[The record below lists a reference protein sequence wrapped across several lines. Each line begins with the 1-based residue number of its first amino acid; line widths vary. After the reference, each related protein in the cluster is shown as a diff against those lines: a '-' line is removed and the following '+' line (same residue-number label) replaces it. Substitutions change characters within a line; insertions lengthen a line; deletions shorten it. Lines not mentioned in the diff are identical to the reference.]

1 MDSYKT
7 YQLKDIARI
16 IGGRLIGENDFEI
29 DRLSIDSRTLVLAS
43 NTLFFAL
50 VGDRH
55 NGHDYIQDLYD
66 KGVRAFI
73 VSEYVEEENTLTD
86 CNYILVSDTL
96 KALQYL
102 CAHHRKNY
110 SYPVI
115 AITGS
120 NGKTIV
126 KEWLYQI
133 LNPIFRIV
141 RSPKSYNSQVGVPV
155 SVWQMNSEDELG
167 LFEAGISMPEEMGN
181 LQAII
186 EPTGGIFTHLGSAHR
201 ENFEDGR
208 SLLLEKLKLFESC
221 DWIVY
226 CSDDEIV
233 DQELVSFYKYQK
245 DLLTWAKTKSAS
257 LQITSEAKEGRYT
270 KIEAL
275 YKGNKKCIYLP
286 FSDVASIE
294 NAIHCWLTSLHL
306 GLQDEQIV
314 QGFKNLQAVA
324 MRLELKEGQNNCL
337 LINDFYNSDLGS
349 LSIALDLMN
358 QHAQGRKK
366 TVVLSDIFQS
376 GFQPQQLY
384 SQVAELFSLNKIDKL
399 VGIGDHIS
407 SQELNFQCQS
417 IFYPTTDA
425 FLKTI
430 DTEVFKNEI
439 ILIRGARNF
448 RFERISSA
456 LQNKAHRTI
465 LEVNLTAMVHN
476 LNYFRS
482 LLEPK
487 TKLMVMVK
495 AFSYGSGAS
504 EIANLLQYHRVDY
517 LAVAIADEGVELRMD
532 GIGTPIV
539 VMNPELHSF
548 ETMIDYNLEPEIY
561 SISVLKN
568 FETILKKSGL
578 KNYPI
583 HLKLDTGMYR
593 MGFND
598 SELNE
603 LIAYLK
609 SNPHFHIRSVFSH
622 LSGSDEEIHDDY
634 TQMQIDKFLD
644 WSKQISVEFSY
655 DIDRHILNSSGIER
669 FPNAQFEMVR
679 LGIGLY
685 GVSAT
690 KQDRL
695 MNVSSLK
702 TTISQI
708 KWVDKGEKVG
718 YSRKGKLNKNT
729 RIGIIPI
736 GYADGFN
743 RKLSNGVGQVLVN
756 GQLASVVG
764 NICMDM
770 AMIDLTDIEAKE
782 GDAVIIFGDDY
793 SLSKVA
799 QLLDTIPYEILTTVS
814 RRVKRIYFQE

>member
-50 VGDRH
+50 VGNRH

-73 VSEYVEEENTLTD
+73 VSEFAERNKNLTD
-86 CNYILVSDTL
+86 CNYILVTDTL
-96 KALQYL
+96 KALQCL

-133 LNPIFRIV
+133 LNPLFRIV

-155 SVWQMNSEDELG
+155 SVWQMNAEDELG
-167 LFEAGISMPEEMGN
+167 LFEAGVSMPDEMDN
-181 LQAII
+181 LKAII

-226 CSDDEIV
+226 CSDDEMV
-233 DQELVSFYKYQK
+233 DQELVSFYKEQK
-245 DLLTWAKTKSAS
+245 DLLTWSKTKSAS
-257 LQITSEAKEGRYT
+257 LQITSEAKEGIYT

-399 VGIGDHIS
+399 VGIGDRIS
-407 SQELNFQCQS
+407 SQEANFQCQS

-425 FLKTI
+425 FLKAM

-561 SISVLKN
+561 SMSVLKN
-568 FETILKKSGL
+568 FEVILKKSGL

-609 SNPHFHIRSVFSH
+609 DNPHFHIRSVFSH
-622 LSGSDEEIHDDY
+622 LAGSDEEIHDDY
-634 TQMQIDKFLD
+634 THIQIDKFID
-644 WSKQISVEFSY
+644 WSKQISREFPY
-655 DIDRHILNSSGIER
+655 KIDRHILNSSGIER
-669 FPNAQFEMVR
+669 FPDAQFEMVR

-690 KQDRL
+690 KQDKL

-708 KWVDKGEKVG
+708 KWVNKGETVG

-793 SLSKVA
+793 SLSQVA